1 MFHVK
6 LDNSIGLHIAF
17 FEWDGTNTGSVLEA
31 FRHMPEACLGSIGM
45 TVVSK
50 EPSITYQV
58 NSETLTFDHVILHE
72 PGVSAL
78 GSPVHAFRAVWVAG
92 IAASNPRAG
101 LSGDTFD
108 HLRTIRLKSAI
119 TRFRPS
125 HARVIQGAVRGAAT
139 TAAAWQ
145 AFVNT
150 MLVDLTF
157 EPLTDG

>member
-1 MFHVK
+1 M
-6 LDNSIGLHIAF
+6 GA
-17 FEWDGTNTGSVLEA
+17 
-31 FRHMPEACLGSIGM
+31 IGM

-50 EPSITYQV
+50 EPSIPYQV
-58 NSETLTFDHVILHE
+58 NSETLTFDHVILRE

-92 IAASNPRAG
+92 IAAANPRSG
-101 LSGDTFD
+101 LSGDTVD

-125 HARVIQGAVRGAAT
+125 HARVIQGTVRGAAT
-139 TAAAWQ
+139 ATDAWQ